1 MLVSLDATKA
11 IIAATVLAEVS
22 TPDPLSL
29 STKDHL
35 NEEIKTKRHI
45 DKEQDEDKES
55 VSVAVSAASAQ
66 HSLAASVSHNL
77 DMNVRSIGGRF
88 LKRSESGINWIEV
101 TTAEA
106 MEKASHAL
114 RGLPRRSEVGS
125 LRSSASS
132 TSLAT
137 TTASVRASAMSS
149 PFASLSS
156 TVLSSTREKH
166 VIETFEGQETRQAKK
181 TKRQSKSDPK
191 QQAHSNT
198 IATAAASAEIEATA
212 AAALQTLSSP
222 PQGNGYSSA
231 IQNTLDS
238 LTGAP
243 FPSILQNALAPRSYL
258 SPEQFG
264 FSFMQQHE
272 LQLQLQQYLAAQH
285 HQQQQEHQA
294 RIEQFHQEIQR
305 QIVVEIMAQQ
315 LVQQEQEQLQ
325 AQQRHLLNEQ
335 AMQRQMLLHQQQ
347 LRYSAAVPTH
357 YHHLLPNAL
366 PPHRVSHVSSNIASI
381 LQGNIA
387 SQQHQQQRQ
396 HQQNLMLQQLLMMT
410 AASDMQRVHDR
421 GEGEEEDAKPPAR

>member
-1 MLVSLDATKA
+1 LLVSLDTTKA
-11 IIAATVLAEVS
+11 IIAATVLAAVS

-29 STKDHL
+29 TDKDHL
-35 NEEIKTKRHI
+35 NEEIKTKRHTGR
-45 DKEQDEDKES
+45 EQGEDKES
-55 VSVAVSAASAQ
+55 VSVAVSAAPAQ

-88 LKRSESGINWIEV
+88 LKRSDSGNNWIEV
-101 TTAEA
+101 STAEA
-106 MEKASHAL
+106 MEKATHAL
-114 RGLPRRSEVGS
+114 RGLPRRSELGS
-125 LRSSASS
+125 RRSPASS

-137 TTASVRASAMSS
+137 TTASVSAAATSS

-156 TVLSSTREKH
+156 TVLSGTREND
-166 VIETFEGQETRQAKK
+166 VIDTFEGQETRQAKR
-181 TKRQSKSDPK
+181 TKRHSKSNPK
-191 QQAHSNT
+191 
-198 IATAAASAEIEATA
+198 EATA
-212 AAALQTLSSP
+212 AAALQTLSST
-222 PQGNGYSSA
+222 PQGNGYGSA
-231 IQNTLDS
+231 AQNMLES
-238 LTGAP
+238 LTGAS
-243 FPSILQNALAPRSYL
+243 FPTILQNALAPRSYL

-264 FSFMQQHE
+264 FSFKQQHE
-272 LQLQLQQYLAAQH
+272 LQLPLEQYLAAQH
-285 HQQQQEHQA
+285 QLQQQQEYQA
-294 RIEQFHQEIQR
+294 QIEPLRQEIQR